1 MSHIDAFRALPEQLS
16 LEEKRALYRLFIS
29 NPEQGILKVM
39 DLAARHGLDLSAAE
53 VAELIAEVDQDDHSR
68 NVPWEEALPTKKI
81 QQRNPLQN
89 FQNMLNL

>member
-53 VAELIAEVDQDDHSR
+53 VAELIAEVDQDDRSR
-68 NVPWEEALPTKKI
+68 DVSWEEALPTKKI
-81 QQRNPLQN
+81 QQRNPL
-89 FQNMLNL
+89 

>member
-1 MSHIDAFRALPEQLS
+1 M
-16 LEEKRALYRLFIS
+16 YRLFVN
-29 NPEQGILKVM
+29 NPEQGVLKVM

-53 VAELIAEVDQDDHSR
+53 VGELIVEVDQDDHSR

-89 FQNMLNL
+89 FQNILNL

>member
-29 NPEQGILKVM
+29 NPGQGILKVM

-53 VAELIAEVDQDDHSR
+53 VAELIAEVDQDDRSR
-68 NVPWEEALPTKKI
+68 DVSWEEALPTKKI
-81 QQRNPLQN
+81 QQRNPL
-89 FQNMLNL
+89 

>member
-39 DLAARHGLDLSAAE
+39 DLAARHGLDLNAAE

-68 NVPWEEALPTKKI
+68 NVSWEEALPTKKI
-81 QQRNPLQN
+81 QQHNPL
-89 FQNMLNL
+89 

>member
-39 DLAARHGLDLSAAE
+39 NLAARHGLDLSAAE

-68 NVPWEEALPTKKI
+68 NVPWEEALAPRKFRSAIHFKI
-81 QQRNPLQN
+81 SKT
-89 FQNMLNL
+89 F